1 MPILGILAS
10 SNQQGRGGG
19 PVGAY
24 DSLATVTVPSG
35 GVASITFTG
44 IPTGYKHL
52 QIRGLLR
59 TNRGLAYDSFNLT
72 ANGGTSYSC
81 HLLEG
86 DGGSASA
93 AGAASQ
99 TSINYNGIAGNGG
112 TANSFAAIVLDVLDY
127 SNTTTNKTFRY
138 LHGYDLNGSGK
149 VTLASGAALSTSP
162 ISSLTF
168 VPQNSSLFVQYSTL
182 AIYGVK

>member
-1 MPILGILAS
+1 MLNVISGIFSEGAP
-10 SNQQGRGGG
+10 
-19 PVGAY
+19 PVSPTSY
-24 DSLATVTVPSG
+24 ESIATVTVGSG
-35 GVASITFTG
+35 GQSSITFTS
-44 IPTGYKHL
+44 IPSTFKHL

-72 ANGGTSYSC
+72 ANGGTSYSG
-81 HLLEG
+81 HVFEG

-93 AGAASQ
+93 AGAGSQ

-112 TANSFAAIVLDVLDY
+112 TASSFAAIVLDVLDY

-149 VTLASGAALSTSP
+149 VSLASGAALSTSA

-168 VPQNSSLFVQYSTL
+168 VPQNSSLFVQYSQL
-182 AIYGVK
+182 ALYGIKG